1 MKVKS
6 EEKKVFRGYS
16 DFFLAEELLTEEDAR
31 KELLETLRS
40 FRGIDG
46 RFLSSASEEAFF
58 TFEKSY
64 IPVYRLSG
72 DAEYLWGGK
81 GAAEHRERRP
91 LECVRFRAPR
101 EI

>member
-16 DFFLAEELLTEEDAR
+16 DFFLAKELLTEEDAR

-46 RFLSSASEEAFF
+46 RFLSSASDQEY
-58 TFEKSY
+58 KSNQDQY
-64 IPVYRLSG
+64 HG
-72 DAEYLWGGK
+72 ND
-81 GAAEHRERRP
+81 
-91 LECVRFRAPR
+91 
-101 EI
+101 

>member
-1 MKVKS
+1 MKEKS

-46 RFLSSASEEAFF
+46 RPDFDALKAFYTLCLNLAIIF
-58 TFEKSY
+58 AKLKHP
-64 IPVYRLSG
+64 I
-72 DAEYLWGGK
+72 K
-81 GAAEHRERRP
+81 
-91 LECVRFRAPR
+91 
-101 EI
+101 